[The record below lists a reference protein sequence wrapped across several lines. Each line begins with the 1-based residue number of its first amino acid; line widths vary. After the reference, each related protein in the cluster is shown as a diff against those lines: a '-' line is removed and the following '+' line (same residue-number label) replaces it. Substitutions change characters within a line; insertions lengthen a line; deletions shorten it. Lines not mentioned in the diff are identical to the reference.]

1 MGHLE
6 AQGVGHTCP
15 TRAMKWLTL
24 VWLAT
29 AAAAEDQ
36 CDGPLLQLQLQGAG
50 KDAPPRTLYGV
61 LATFGGIP
69 LLSNMSEAAPLVA
82 AEPLD
87 ACSPLQALEGVLVW
101 SVVLGCMRSPPGFSV
116 Q

>member
-1 MGHLE
+1 ME
-6 AQGVGHTCP
+6 AHQGPGHTCP

-36 CDGPLLQLQLQGAG
+36 CDGPLLQLQLYSAN
-50 KDAPPRTLYGV
+50 APPRTLYGV

-69 LLSNMSEAAPLVA
+69 LFNLSEAAPLIA
-82 AEPLD
+82 AQPLN
-87 ACSPLQALEGVLVW
+87 ACGPLQESQGVQCVGVHGTDGGA
-101 SVVLGCMRSPPGFSV
+101 S
-116 Q
+116 

>member
-1 MGHLE
+1 
-6 AQGVGHTCP
+6 
-15 TRAMKWLTL
+15 MKWLTL

-36 CDGPLLQLQLQGAG
+36 CDGPLLQLQLQLQGAG